1 MALSKRDRER
11 LEQLARQL
19 PEPLAKPT
27 PAPAAA
33 PPQPTGHR
41 IERETDPEALF
52 QALMQASP
60 DGQVPP
66 HWLARL
72 RELEQQRPQGASPAR
87 SSKPVVS
94 KRSGRSSKPA
104 PGDQELYTAFE
115 QLLLEDEEL

>member
-1 MALSKRDRER
+1 M
-11 LEQLARQL
+11 
-19 PEPLAKPT
+19 
-27 PAPAAA
+27 

-41 IERETDPEALF
+41 IERETDPEGLF
-52 QALMQASP
+52 KALMQASP

-72 RELEQQRPQGASPAR
+72 RELEQQRPHEARPERSANPA
-87 SSKPVVS
+87 VS
-94 KRSGRSSKPA
+94 RRSGRSGKPA